1 MNVRPKWLSRAL
13 CWALCVAAGTVLEPS
28 RAGTPG
34 LALAMNLSTA
44 QPIVAAIATAG
55 PPAEGQQTTQ
65 LKRGQTPDEVKKIVG
80 DPEAESSFGEDLI
93 YTYPAF
99 QAIFKTGRLVAVKER
114 PRPAESA
121 SSHAGSPP
129 APSQQQKG
137 KFFAGLKA
145 ISGQGKPQ
153 EVATAT
159 AGSKSVGE
167 GRRIAEVTPTP
178 ADWQAVS
185 AMESATVSQADL
197 AAFRAQGRLQ
207 AQARRT
213 SSEVENKSGA
223 STVAGQADQV
233 SDIGSN
239 LGGRFSAVGG
249 IFRRAKRQTQ
259 KAHQATAPFTVQEEQ
274 EIGRE
279 VAAKFVAYY
288 HLYKND
294 ALTQYVSLVGADI
307 AAQQERQDISYH
319 FAVLDSEDINA
330 FSAPGG
336 YVFVTRGALA
346 LCQDESELAGVLAHE
361 VGHVAGKHVL
371 NVLQRDKTL
380 RAGENEAASH
390 APDSAYLNRL
400 SDAVLVKVIDQG
412 LAPADEFNA
421 DQRGVTY
428 AYTAGYPAN
437 GLERFLERLNQATNQ
452 GAKSFWTR
460 THPPVDQRN
469 QRIEQFVAAQRWTD
483 ADRPQI
489 VDRFAIETADHS
501 GAWMV
506 PVSAAMAERVPA
518 PSGQAAVTDNT
529 IVSDLNAALWQDTTL
544 KTLDIRVSSEGGVVT
559 LAGKVNTK
567 LEKAAVERLATGE
580 KGVRQVIDHLTVSP
594 SLR

>member
-1 MNVRPKWLSRAL
+1 MNLRAKWLSRAL
-13 CWALCVAAGTVLEPS
+13 LWALCVAAAVVLEPL
-28 RAGTPG
+28 RAPTAG
-34 LALAMNLSTA
+34 LVVAMNFSAA
-44 QPIVAAIATAG
+44 QSAVESAA
-55 PPAEGQQTTQ
+55 PPAGEPQTTQ
-65 LKRGQTPDEVKKIVG
+65 LKQGQTPDEVEKIVG
-80 DPEAESSFGEDLI
+80 KPEAENSFGQDMI
-93 YTYPAF
+93 YTYPTF
-99 QAIFKTGRLVAVKER
+99 QAIFKARSLVAVRKR
-114 PRPAESA
+114 TPPAESA
-121 SSHAGSPP
+121 SSHAASP
-129 APSQQQKG
+129 AASSQQQKG

-153 EVATAT
+153 AVATAT

-167 GRRIAEVTPTP
+167 GRKIADATPTS

-185 AMESATVSQADL
+185 AMETSTVSQADL
-197 AAFRAQGRLQ
+197 AAFRAEGRLQ
-207 AQARRT
+207 AQARIT
-213 SSEVENKSGA
+213 PSGAENKTGV
-223 STVAGQADQV
+223 STVASQADQV
-233 SDIGSN
+233 SAIGSG
-239 LGGRFSAVGG
+239 LGGRFSTVGG
-249 IFRRAKRQTQ
+249 FFRRAKKQTQ

-288 HLYKND
+288 HVYQND
-294 ALTQYVSLVGADI
+294 ALTRYVSLVGADI

-346 LCQDESELAGVLAHE
+346 LCRDESQLAGVLGHE

-371 NVLQRDKTL
+371 HVLERDKTL

-390 APDSAYLNRL
+390 APDSPYLNRL

-412 LAPADEFNA
+412 LAPADEFDA

-437 GLERFLERLNQATNQ
+437 GLERFLESLAQATNQ

-469 QRIEQFVAAQRWTD
+469 QRIEQLIAARSWAD

-489 VDRFAIETADHS
+489 ADRFAIETADHS
-501 GAWMV
+501 GTWMV
-506 PVSAAMAERVPA
+506 PVSTAMAEPVPT
-518 PSGQAAVTDNT
+518 PSAQPAVTDN
-529 IVSDLNAALWQDTTL
+529 IIMSDLNAALWQDTTL

-559 LAGKVNTK
+559 LAGKVNTQ
-567 LEKAAVERLATGE
+567 LEKAAVERLAKGE
-580 KGVRQVIDHLTVSP
+580 KGVRQVVDHLTVSP
-594 SLR
+594 SRR

>member
-1 MNVRPKWLSRAL
+1 MNVRPKWLSRVPLWAAL
-13 CWALCVAAGTVLEPS
+13 VAAAILEPWL
-28 RAGTPG
+28 AGTPNSAVSIIA
-34 LALAMNLSTA
+34 ALAA
-44 QPIVAAIATAG
+44 PA
-55 PPAEGQQTTQ
+55 PPAEGRQTTQ
-65 LKRGQTPDEVKKIVG
+65 LKQGQTPDEVKKIAG
-80 DPEAESSFGEDLI
+80 KPDAESSFGESLI
-93 YTYPAF
+93 YTYPSF
-99 QAIFKTGRLVAVKER
+99 QAIFKTGRLAAVKER
-114 PRPAESA
+114 SSLARSA
-121 SSHAGSPP
+121 SSQAGALP
-129 APSQQQKG
+129 APTQQRQG

-153 EVATAT
+153 EVTTAT

-167 GRRIAEVTPTP
+167 GRRIAEVTPTA

-185 AMESATVSQADL
+185 RMETGTVSQADL
-197 AAFRAQGRLQ
+197 AAFRAEGRLE
-207 AQARRT
+207 AQARST
-213 SSEVENKSGA
+213 PPEVENKTGVSTAA
-223 STVAGQADQV
+223 SQADQV
-233 SDIGSN
+233 SDIGSG
-239 LGGRFSAVGG
+239 LGGRFSGVGG
-249 IFRRAKRQTQ
+249 FFRRAKKQTQ

-279 VAAKFVAYY
+279 VAVKFVAYY
-288 HLYKND
+288 HVYKD
-294 ALTQYVSLVGADI
+294 DDLTHYVSLVGADV

-371 NVLQRDKTL
+371 NVLERDKTL

-390 APDSAYLNRL
+390 APDSAYLNKL

-428 AYTAGYPAN
+428 AYTAGYPAK
-437 GLERFLERLNQATNQ
+437 GLERFLERLDQATNQ

-469 QRIEQFVAAQRWTD
+469 QRIEQLIAAQRWTD
-483 ADRPQI
+483 ANRPEMA
-489 VDRFAIETADHS
+489 DRFAVATADHS
-501 GAWMV
+501 GNWMV
-506 PVSAAMAERVPA
+506 PVSAAMAERVPT
-518 PSGQAAVTDNT
+518 PSGEAAVTDNT
-529 IVSDLNAALWQDTTL
+529 IVSDLNGALWQDTTL

-559 LAGKVNTK
+559 LTGKVNTR
-567 LEKAAVERLATGE
+567 LEKAAVERLAQGE
-580 KGVRQVIDHLTVSP
+580 KGVLQVVDHLTVSP
-594 SLR
+594 PPR

>member
-1 MNVRPKWLSRAL
+1 MNIGPKWFFHARL
-13 CWALCVAAGTVLEPS
+13 WAVCIAAAAVLAPS
-28 RAGTPG
+28 RATTRG
-34 LALAMNLSTA
+34 LAIAMNLSAA
-44 QPIVAAIATAG
+44 QPMVAAIATAA
-55 PPAEGQQTTQ
+55 PPPEGSQTPQ
-65 LKRGQTPDEVKKIVG
+65 LKQGQTPDEVTKIVG
-80 DPEAESSFGEDLI
+80 RPDAESSFGEDLI
-93 YTYPAF
+93 YTYPTF
-99 QAIFKTGRLVAVKER
+99 QAIFKTGRLVAVKKR
-114 PRPAESA
+114 PSP
-121 SSHAGSPP
+121 AGSTSSQAGTPP
-129 APSQQQKG
+129 APAQQQQG

-167 GRRIAEVTPTP
+167 GQRIAEVTPTA

-185 AMESATVSQADL
+185 GMESVTVSQSDL
-197 AAFRAQGRLQ
+197 ATFRAEGRLQ
-207 AQARRT
+207 AQARST
-213 SSEVENKSGA
+213 PFGVENNSGVSTAA
-223 STVAGQADQV
+223 SQADQV
-233 SDIGSN
+233 SDVGSS

-249 IFRRAKRQTQ
+249 IFRRAKKQTQ

-288 HLYKND
+288 HVYKDD
-294 ALTQYVSLVGADI
+294 ALTHYVSLVGAGI

-371 NVLQRDKTL
+371 NVLQRDKSL

-390 APDSAYLNRL
+390 APGSAYLNKL

-412 LAPADEFNA
+412 LAPADEFDA

-428 AYTAGYPAN
+428 AYTAGYPAT
-437 GLERFLERLNQATNQ
+437 GLEHFLEGLNQATNQ

-469 QRIEQFVAAQRWTD
+469 QRIEQLVATRQWTD
-483 ADRPQI
+483 AGRPQI
-489 VDRFAIETADHS
+489 ADRFAIETADHS
-501 GAWMV
+501 GTWILPA
-506 PVSAAMAERVPA
+506 SAAIAEGA
-518 PSGQAAVTDNT
+518 PTPVGQAAVADDT

-544 KTLDIRVSSEGGVVT
+544 KALDIRVSSEGGVVT
-559 LAGKVNTK
+559 VAGKVNTQ
-567 LEKAAVERLATGE
+567 LERAAVERLANSE
-580 KGVRQVIDHLTVSP
+580 KGVREVVNHLTVSSVP
-594 SLR
+594 R

>member
-1 MNVRPKWLSRAL
+1 MNIRPKWLSRIAL
-13 CWALCVAAGTVLEPS
+13 WAAFLAAAVFLEPS
-28 RAGTPG
+28 WAATSS
-34 LALAMNLSTA
+34 LAVAMNLAEA
-44 QPIVAAIATAG
+44 QSAVAPAAG
-55 PPAEGQQTTQ
+55 RPAKGLQTTQ
-65 LKRGQTPDEVKKIVG
+65 LKQGQTAGEVEKIVG
-80 DPEAESSFGEDLI
+80 KPEAEKSFGEDLI
-93 YTYPAF
+93 YTYPTF
-99 QAIFKTGRLVAVKER
+99 RAIFKTGRLVAVKER
-114 PRPAESA
+114 PRLAESA
-121 SSHAGSPP
+121 STHAASSP
-129 APSQQQKG
+129 APSQQKG

-153 EVATAT
+153 EVNTAT

-167 GRRIAEVTPTP
+167 GRSIAEVTPTP

-197 AAFRAQGRLQ
+197 AVFRAEGRLQ
-207 AQARRT
+207 AQARST
-213 SSEVENKSGA
+213 QTGVENQGGV
-223 STVAGQADQV
+223 STVASQADQV
-233 SDIGSN
+233 SDIGSS

-249 IFRRAKRQTQ
+249 IFRKTKKQTQ
-259 KAHQATAPFTVQEEQ
+259 KAHEATTPFTVQEEQ

-288 HLYKND
+288 HVYKSD
-294 ALTQYVSLVGADI
+294 ALTHYVGLVGADI

-371 NVLQRDKTL
+371 NVLERNKKL

-390 APDSAYLNRL
+390 APDSAYLNKL

-428 AYTAGYPAN
+428 AYGAGYPAN
-437 GLERFLERLNQATNQ
+437 GLERFLERLDQATNQ

-469 QRIEQFVAAQRWTD
+469 QRIEQFVAARQWTD

-489 VDRFAIETADHS
+489 ADRFTIETADQS
-501 GAWMV
+501 GTWIV
-506 PVSAAMAERVPA
+506 PVSAGIAEAIPT
-518 PSGQAAVTDNT
+518 PSEQAAVTDGT
-529 IVSDLNAALWQDTTL
+529 IVSDLNAALWQDNTL

-559 LAGKVNTK
+559 LAGKVNTQ
-567 LEKAAVERLATGE
+567 LEKAAVERVAKKE
-580 KGVRQVIDHLTVSP
+580 KGVRQVVDHLTVSP
-594 SLR
+594 